1 MDEYSNIRRCGNLE
15 LEGKGRIDKFGQEVS
30 IGYCSILQS
39 VVRVFRD
46 SVDAK
51 EDSNTNRW
59 GLVGK
64 GGEEENLK
72 VWQVWNFQKDNFLQ
86 RSAWRE
92 GDNNVGENKSY
103 FPGK

>member
-59 GLVGK
+59 GLVGN
-64 GGEEENLK
+64 GGEEDNLK
-72 VWQVWNFQKDNFLQ
+72 VWQGCFRKTTSSTGQ
-86 RSAWRE
+86 RGTRATTMNW
-92 GDNNVGENKSY
+92 
-103 FPGK
+103 

>member
-1 MDEYSNIRRCGNLE
+1 MTSFLLYFKRYR
-15 LEGKGRIDKFGQEVS
+15 
-30 IGYCSILQS
+30 SILQS

-46 SVDAK
+46 SVDAE

-72 VWQVWNFQKDNFLQ
+72 VWQVWNFQKDNFLH

-92 GDNNVGENKSY
+92 GDNNVGENKSF